1 MIVVIKETEEYM
13 STFSIPSIG
22 ERTRNKLSEHSLS
35 SSNSSY
41 FWSKIVTKRNHYDF
55 LSISLFFL
63 CYFCISGI
71 TYLNVYHGN
80 GESTKRNNQ
89 KLFHVIYFNKNKK
102 MKRQYEKL

>member
-55 LSISLFFL
+55 LSISLFFSL
-63 CYFCISGI
+63 
-71 TYLNVYHGN
+71 
-80 GESTKRNNQ
+80 
-89 KLFHVIYFNKNKK
+89 LFLYIWDNLFKCLSWKWRIN
-102 MKRQYEKL
+102 